1 MKDSDEKAPAPQQK
15 NILKEYTFQRNL
27 NREKQTPE
35 GPENNINKESKQE
48 NTINLNLTM
57 TLFEEEIELNIK
69 GFKEKFKVPFIQ
81 FDRIFTIEELKN
93 FNKFL
98 ALLPLEKIF
107 EVFQQSFEQKF
118 DNISIEKEELK
129 ISLTI
134 NIMNVMTENIL
145 FIIPMIKMTNNDEL
159 ESLKENIKFLD
170 EERNY
175 LKDQINNLN
184 NNLSN
189 ILKKIEENGNIKTNE
204 QKELLNIIEEK
215 DKLHQEKEKELIN
228 NIEEKD
234 KLHKSIEEELQK
246 KFEEK
251 EKNLQIQM
259 EEKEK
264 EIMKN
269 IEINQK
275 KVEEQLE
282 KLSSQMKEVKEIE
295 NYVRDK
301 IIIGEKK
308 EKKEKKKYN
317 CKREIKIIEN
327 TEKIF
332 GLDIS
337 MYLIEEAIK
346 FSIYVIQDNL
356 KNNPVIYET
365 SFKID
370 DFDKIKDYYKT
381 QGGIE
386 EIFNAFCEFLKN
398 KKDSIKLEEK
408 KINIKVKFPLGLK
421 EEEISIDI
429 LLKNIS
435 LKLSLENIDKS
446 LKELNIKNMN
456 NKKQL
461 NETKEEFSKNLLEKV
476 YPIGSYYWSEK
487 DINPGN
493 IFGGIWNK
501 IEGKF
506 LFASDRNHSTG
517 TSGGEE
523 RVTLS
528 ISEIPR
534 HSHGYMKF
542 KYDNTYN
549 PRDCSTKR
557 QEWQP
562 YACKDHD
569 FYTKDTTDSSG
580 GNCSHNNM
588 PPYIVANCWKRIK

>member
-27 NREKQTPE
+27 KQTPE

-98 ALLPLEKIF
+98 ALLPIEKLF
-107 EVFQQSFEQKF
+107 DVFHQSFEHKF

-332 GLDIS
+332 DLDIS

-398 KKDSIKLEEK
+398 KKDSIKK
-408 KINIKVKFPLGLK
+408 
-421 EEEISIDI
+421 
-429 LLKNIS
+429 
-435 LKLSLENIDKS
+435 
-446 LKELNIKNMN
+446 
-456 NKKQL
+456 
-461 NETKEEFSKNLLEKV
+461 
-476 YPIGSYYWSEK
+476 
-487 DINPGN
+487 
-493 IFGGIWNK
+493 
-501 IEGKF
+501 
-506 LFASDRNHSTG
+506 
-517 TSGGEE
+517 
-523 RVTLS
+523 
-528 ISEIPR
+528 
-534 HSHGYMKF
+534 
-542 KYDNTYN
+542 
-549 PRDCSTKR
+549 
-557 QEWQP
+557 
-562 YACKDHD
+562 
-569 FYTKDTTDSSG
+569 
-580 GNCSHNNM
+580 
-588 PPYIVANCWKRIK
+588 